1 MRQKLK
7 LQEIFDGSTVE
18 VSFDG
23 IILYKGVPLSLMEAI
38 KLLRNEYPIL
48 DMRSAKGL
56 WEQREYLNLKYD

>member
-56 WEQREYLNLKYD
+56 WEQREFLNLKYD